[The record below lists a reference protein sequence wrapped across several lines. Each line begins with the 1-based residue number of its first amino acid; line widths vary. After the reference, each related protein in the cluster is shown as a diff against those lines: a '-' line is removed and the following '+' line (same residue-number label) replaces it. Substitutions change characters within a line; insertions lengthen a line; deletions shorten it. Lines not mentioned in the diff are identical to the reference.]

1 MRFFYHH
8 ILFPCLFPGCVC
20 KDALIKKNLNVFY
33 QSSDACDG
41 EGLFKPDPYLLCF
54 GHLFYQL

>member
-1 MRFFYHH
+1 MRFFLSPYF
-8 ILFPCLFPGCVC
+8 ISMSFPWLCF
-20 KDALIKKNLNVFY
+20 KKKKNLNVFY